1 MECNLIFR
9 GVDEAVN
16 ETNDGL
22 KERIYWLLADTVNNP
37 NASERLAAAKC
48 LGICKCRRLGKIN
61 PVQPRP
67 ISVEFDTKSDA
78 NTVYNHRFYLTS
90 GVFVD
95 REFNLE
101 TDKCRR
107 TLRPILHAA
116 KKSLSSVTKVVW
128 MDLS

>member
-1 MECNLIFR
+1 M
-9 GVDEAVN
+9 
-16 ETNDGL
+16 
-22 KERIYWLLADTVNNP
+22 ADTVNNP

-101 TDKCRR
+101 TEKCRR

-116 KKSLSSVTKVVW
+116 KQKPEFHYKSS
-128 MDLS
+128 MDGSKLVIDGKR